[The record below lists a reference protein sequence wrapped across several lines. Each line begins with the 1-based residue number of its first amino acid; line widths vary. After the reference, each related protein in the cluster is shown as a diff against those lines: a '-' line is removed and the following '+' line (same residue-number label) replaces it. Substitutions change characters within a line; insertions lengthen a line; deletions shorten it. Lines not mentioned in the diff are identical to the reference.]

1 LGECGLPLYKFLK
14 KIDSFQ

>member
-14 KIDSFQ
+14 KIDSFH